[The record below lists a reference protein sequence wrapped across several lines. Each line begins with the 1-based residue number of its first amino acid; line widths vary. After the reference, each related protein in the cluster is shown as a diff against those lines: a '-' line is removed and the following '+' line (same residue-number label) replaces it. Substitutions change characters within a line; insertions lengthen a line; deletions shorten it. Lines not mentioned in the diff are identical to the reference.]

1 MLLPRSFD
9 DAVKRFF
16 FLHFL
21 PCLYTYRLYLCA
33 FFFLFF
39 PLPALFHYR
48 PQQTTTTLF
57 NVHLHH
63 NIHLT
68 CIIYP
73 ISFANPTLSQKK
85 YCYIFVKF
93 QNLSSLVIMD

>member
-1 MLLPRSFD
+1 MLSS
-9 DAVKRFF
+9 VSFF
-16 FLHFL
+16 FTFFPVYIHI
-21 PCLYTYRLYLCA
+21 A
-33 FFFLFF
+33 FIFVLSSFFFF